1 MPEFDGRFSKQ
12 FSRRCVFA
20 SFCLFSSYACFIF
33 KRTGNEE
40 ETLFSILCE
49 SRTCC
54 CIFFLLI
61 VIWVLFK
68 RAFLVS
74 SFFAFSVTSESLTL
88 FISGVKRGGGERI
101 YCKVKKVG
109 KEEVSTKGKLRVL
122 FALLKKM
129 TRKAVNSVCG
139 QRIYWIP
146 PKTAFSPS
154 CCRDLKSCH
163 IQM

>member
-1 MPEFDGRFSKQ
+1 MCICIFLPFFLL
-12 FSRRCVFA
+12 
-20 SFCLFSSYACFIF
+20 CLFHLQEDR
-33 KRTGNEE
+33 KRRRNS
-40 ETLFSILCE
+40 FFILCE

-54 CIFFLLI
+54 CIFFFLI

-68 RAFLVS
+68 HEFPVS
-74 SFFAFSVTSESLTL
+74 SFSAFAVTSESLTL
-88 FISGVKRGGGERI
+88 FISGVKRGGGEGI

-109 KEEVSTKGKLRVL
+109 KEEEEDSTKGKLRVL

-139 QRIYWIP
+139 QKIYWIP

-154 CCRDLKSCH
+154 CCCRDLKSCH